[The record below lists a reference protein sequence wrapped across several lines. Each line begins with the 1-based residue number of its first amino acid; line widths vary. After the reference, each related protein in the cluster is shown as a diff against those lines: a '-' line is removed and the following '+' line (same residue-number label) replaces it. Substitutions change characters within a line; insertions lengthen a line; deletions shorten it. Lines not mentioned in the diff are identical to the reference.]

1 MFPELII
8 DESVNFEIVEYL
20 RDNGFNV
27 YPIIEKNRGCSDGEV
42 ISIVKER
49 KGVLLTEDKDF
60 GEWVYVHRERIG
72 VIFLRYKIEE
82 LMDIKKAVISVLK
95 KFEGKIS
102 GKFVVITSK
111 KIRIRNI

>member
-1 MFPELII
+1 M
-8 DESVNFEIVEYL
+8 
-20 RDNGFNV
+20 
-27 YPIIEKNRGCSDGEV
+27 

-82 LMDIKKAVISVLK
+82 LKDIKKAVISVLK
-95 KFEGKIS
+95 SLSVKFPVS
-102 GKFVVITSK
+102 SWL
-111 KIRIRNI
+111 

>member
-1 MFPELII
+1 M
-8 DESVNFEIVEYL
+8 
-20 RDNGFNV
+20 
-27 YPIIEKNRGCSDGEV
+27 
-42 ISIVKER
+42 
-49 KGVLLTEDKDF
+49 
-60 GEWVYVHRERIG
+60 
-72 VIFLRYKIEE
+72 IFLRYRIEE